1 MKNHKFF
8 GAKMNVKR
16 ERERVIK
23 SLQVETSFFIKPF
36 GLTWTYMNFPFLEHL
51 MVTLSLY

>member
-8 GAKMNVKR
+8 GTKMNVK
-16 ERERVIK
+16 RERVIK
-23 SLQVETSFFIKPF
+23 SLQADKFFFIKPF